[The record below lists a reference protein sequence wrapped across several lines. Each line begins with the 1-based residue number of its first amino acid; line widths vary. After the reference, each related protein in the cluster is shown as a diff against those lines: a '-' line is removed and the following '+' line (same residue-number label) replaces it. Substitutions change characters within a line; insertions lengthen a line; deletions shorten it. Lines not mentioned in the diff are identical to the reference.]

1 MFFLDASF
9 LYPRCFKPF
18 FTTTCWFISDAVS
31 RCFNGSIFKEQLYT
45 RNMVSLAKF
54 TRFHNP
60 KSYPKSW
67 EPSIN
72 PCPRATSTE
81 PQSTQPPTAE
91 LPAGRA
97 PTHHE
102 RGKKGSCE
110 FSIIGGTPK
119 SSIYRWIF
127 HYKPSISGYPVV
139 GSQPPCEFS
148 RDFFKDHTSPVFPSW
163 GGPTPAGPA
172 GVMLG
177 LKKPHCGSV
186 DFACHGS
193 PTILLQVF
201 AIR

>member
-18 FTTTCWFISDAVS
+18 LPLLAGSYQTPFPDVS
-31 RCFNGSIFKEQLYT
+31 MDRFKEHLYT

-91 LPAGRA
+91 LSAGRA

-102 RGKKGSCE
+102 RGKKDHVSFPSLGVPPNHPFIDG
-110 FSIIGGTPK
+110 FSTRSHPFRGAPI
-119 SSIYRWIF
+119 
-127 HYKPSISGYPVV
+127 V
-139 GSQPPCEFS
+139 GSLHVSFPETFS
-148 RDFFKDHTSPVFPSW
+148 KT
-163 GGPTPAGPA
+163 TPHQCFR
-172 GVMLG
+172 LG
-177 LKKPHCGSV
+177 EDPHRR
-186 DFACHGS
+186 AQ
-193 PTILLQVF
+193 LE
-201 AIR
+201 

>member
-1 MFFLDASF
+1 MKTGGPNSQGDQSCFSLMPHFSIPGVSNLFLPLLAGS
-9 LYPRCFKPF
+9 YQTPF
-18 FTTTCWFISDAVS
+18 PDVS
-31 RCFNGSIFKEQLYT
+31 MDRFKEHLCT
-45 RNMVSLAKF
+45 RNVVSLAKF

-127 HYKPSISGYPVV
+127 H
-139 GSQPPCEFS
+139 
-148 RDFFKDHTSPVFPSW
+148 
-163 GGPTPAGPA
+163 
-172 GVMLG
+172 
-177 LKKPHCGSV
+177 
-186 DFACHGS
+186 
-193 PTILLQVF
+193 
-201 AIR
+201 